1 MGEETGEPERAY
13 DGEGPP
19 DDPDVQGGDRFESGG
34 EVTSDASDESAYGS
48 SEQHADG
55 SDYEGVTPADWP
67 AEFLCMHP
75 VFSEDASKIY
85 FVGQWWE
92 Q

>member
-1 MGEETGEPERAY
+1 MSKDTTRSLVFIVAAIDGQGRY
-13 DGEGPP
+13 DMYTM
-19 DDPDVQGGDRFESGG
+19 D
-34 EVTSDASDESAYGS
+34 
-48 SEQHADG
+48 ADG
-55 SDYEGVTPADWP
+55 AEHENITPADWP

-92 Q
+92 